1 MDKLLKQNIERI
13 EIKDEILQIL
23 KDNNI
28 TILNDLCNKKK
39 KNLNEIGIEYS
50 AIKDMEL
57 QLELLG
63 LRFKN
68 SL

>member
-13 EIKDEILQIL
+13 EIKDEIIEIL
-23 KDNNI
+23 KNNNI
-28 TILNDLCNKKK
+28 IILKDLCNKKK
-39 KNLNEIGIEYS
+39 KDLKQMGIGYQVIN
-50 AIKDMEL
+50 DMEL
-57 QLELLG
+57 QLQLLG

>member
-13 EIKDEILQIL
+13 DIKDEVLEKL
-23 KDNNI
+23 KNNNI
-28 TILNDLCNKKK
+28 TILKDLCNKRKK
-39 KNLNEIGIEYS
+39 ELKEIGIEYQT
-50 AIKDMEL
+50 INDMEL
-57 QLELLG
+57 QLQLLG

>member
-13 EIKDEILQIL
+13 EIKDEVLKIL

-28 TILNDLCNKKK
+28 ITL
-39 KNLNEIGIEYS
+39 KNLCSKRKKELKEMGIEYQ
-50 AIKDMEL
+50 IINDMDL
-57 QLELLG
+57 QLQLLG
-63 LRFKN
+63 LRFKD

>member
-13 EIKDEILQIL
+13 EIKDEVLEILR
-23 KDNNI
+23 DNNI

-39 KNLNEIGIEYS
+39 KELKQMGIEYQF
-50 AIKDMEL
+50 INDMEL
-57 QLELLG
+57 QLQLLG

>member
-13 EIKDEILQIL
+13 EIKDDVLEIL
-23 KDNNI
+23 KNNNI

-39 KNLNEIGIEYS
+39 KDLKSMGIEYQ
-50 AIKDMEL
+50 IVNDMEL
-57 QLELLG
+57 QLQLLG

>member
-13 EIKDEILQIL
+13 EIKDEVLNIL

-28 TILNDLCNKKK
+28 ILLNDLCNKKK
-39 KNLNEIGIEYS
+39 KDLKALGIEYPV
-50 AIKDMEL
+50 INDIEL
-57 QLELLG
+57 QLQLLG

>member
-13 EIKDEILQIL
+13 EIKDETLQIL

-28 TILNDLCNKKK
+28 MILDDLCNKKK
-39 KNLNEIGIEYS
+39 KDLNKIGIEYPV
-50 AIKDMEL
+50 IKDMEL

-63 LRFKN
+63 LGFKN

>member
-1 MDKLLKQNIERI
+1 MEKLLKKNIERI
-13 EIKDEILQIL
+13 EIKDEVLEILR
-23 KDNNI
+23 DNNI

-39 KNLNEIGIEYS
+39 KELKQMGIEYQF
-50 AIKDMEL
+50 INDMEL
-57 QLELLG
+57 QLQLLG

>member
-13 EIKDEILQIL
+13 EIKDEIMEIL
-23 KDNNI
+23 KNNNI
-28 TILNDLCNKKK
+28 TILKDLCNKKK
-39 KNLNEIGIEYS
+39 KDLKEMGIGNQI
-50 AIKDMEL
+50 INDMEL
-57 QLELLG
+57 QLQLLG

>member
-13 EIKDEILQIL
+13 EIKDEVLNIL

-28 TILNDLCNKKK
+28 ILLNDLCNKKK
-39 KNLNEIGIEYS
+39 KDLKALGIEYS
-50 AIKDMEL
+50 VINDMEL
-57 QLELLG
+57 QLQLLG

>member
-13 EIKDEILQIL
+13 EIKDEVLEIL
-23 KDNNI
+23 KNNNI
-28 TILNDLCNKKK
+28 SILNDLCNKKK
-39 KNLNEIGIEYS
+39 KDLKEIGIEYPV
-50 AIKDMEL
+50 INDMEL

>member
-13 EIKDEILQIL
+13 EIKDEIIEIL
-23 KDNNI
+23 KNNNI

-39 KNLNEIGIEYS
+39 KELKEMGIEYQF
-50 AIKDMEL
+50 INDMEL
-57 QLELLG
+57 ELQLLG